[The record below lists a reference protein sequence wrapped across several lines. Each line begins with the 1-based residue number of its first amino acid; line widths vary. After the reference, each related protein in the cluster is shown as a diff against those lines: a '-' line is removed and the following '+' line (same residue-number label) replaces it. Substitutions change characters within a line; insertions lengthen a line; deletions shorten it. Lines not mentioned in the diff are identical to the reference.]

1 MAMTTDRWARTIV
14 GGAAVFVV
22 LVTLA
27 ACATNK
33 APAEAAIAAAET
45 AVNSAVADA
54 RTYVPDQA
62 ASLEASLTT
71 VKEKFTKGDYTA
83 AINDAKALSDRAKD
97 VASAAAAKKTELTKT
112 WENLSAGM
120 PQVVETIKGRVDI
133 LSQSK
138 KLPPNMTADKLAEA
152 KSGLGEITEQWTAA
166 TEAAKGG
173 NLTDAIS
180 KGTYVKAKAADVL
193 TTLGMPVP
201 DALKG

>member
-1 MAMTTDRWARTIV
+1 MAMTTTDRWARTIA
-14 GGAAVFVV
+14 GGAAVFLV
-22 LVTLA
+22 LVTLTG
-27 ACATNK
+27 CATNK
-33 APAEAAIAAAET
+33 APAEAAIAAAEAAVSS
-45 AVNSAVADA
+45 AVNADA

-62 ASLEASLTT
+62 ASLQASLAT

-83 AINDAKALSDRAKD
+83 AITDAKALSDRAKD

-180 KGTYVKAKAADVL
+180 KGTYVKTKRR
-193 TTLGMPVP
+193 TS
-201 DALKG
+201 